1 MFQGLP
7 IRRIR
12 SGLSLLLASALL
24 LACSKEAAPVAELRS
39 SLAAVGA
46 RVTGGATVRPA
57 EIVSP
62 ARPAA
67 ARAGPSQPASGFTV
81 QSILAPD
88 RPMQPGDY
96 LWDDQA
102 APAGPLRIVVD
113 LQAQRLYV
121 YRGGIEIGRS
131 SIAYGADDK
140 PTPLGSFPILEK
152 DADHVS
158 NIYDA
163 EMPYMLRLTWDGIA
177 IHGSTVDDWAATN
190 GCIGVP
196 DEFAALLF
204 RQAKLGDRVL
214 VTKAWLRDVY
224 EA

>member
-7 IRRIR
+7 MRWVR
-12 SGLSLLLASALL
+12 SGLSLLLLPALL
-24 LACSKEAAPVAELRS
+24 LACSKEAPVAELRS
-39 SLAAVGA
+39 SLAAVSA

-57 EIVSP
+57 EIVVP

-67 ARAGPSQPASGFTV
+67 APAVPPQPASGFTV
-81 QSILAPD
+81 RSILAPD

-102 APAGPLRIVVD
+102 APAGALRIVVD
-113 LQAQRLYV
+113 LEAQRLYV

-131 SIAYGADDK
+131 SIIYGADDK

-204 RQAKLGDRVL
+204 RQVKLGDRVL
-214 VTKAWLRDVY
+214 VTNAWLRNVY

>member
-1 MFQGLP
+1 
-7 IRRIR
+7 
-12 SGLSLLLASALL
+12 
-24 LACSKEAAPVAELRS
+24 
-39 SLAAVGA
+39 
-46 RVTGGATVRPA
+46 
-57 EIVSP
+57 
-62 ARPAA
+62 
-67 ARAGPSQPASGFTV
+67 
-81 QSILAPD
+81 
-88 RPMQPGDY
+88 